1 MAVVSLQTSNVFS
14 YTFSGHGNTHFNCIT
29 VNPHPSLN
37 LGGANWTIECWIKP
51 VNPGLAGGA
60 NWNTIFSK
68 RSSSAGTSYEGALT
82 PTGGV
87 VGYFNG
93 ANFNSTTRVSPNTW
107 NHLAYVFNNGANL
120 RIYLNGSNVLT
131 TTAVTTTVDRD
142 APLQIGI
149 HNLASFTQ
157 QYFGDISNFR
167 IIKGQAIYSGESFL
181 VSAFPVQL
189 PNNAIGPH
197 AFGPNVAASLTGN
210 VVLLTCNDQII
221 KSNGN
226 TTFNITTSGFVYPHS
241 VDTTELQNFSYR
253 FPGNTAS
260 LGQNGAVLVTST
272 TNSLNLNTDFTIETW
287 FYPQTN
293 TGVLLE
299 RGYAG
304 VGNNS
309 ASYILLW
316 DTPNNNINFA
326 VANANN
332 VAYSVGSLTGAA
344 GSLGAPTIN
353 AWNHIAVTRAGNTY
367 RGFLNGA
374 LTFTPGTNANT
385 PYAALGRGLTIGGMF
400 NNGQTYSA
408 GIPSN
413 TISGFISNLR
423 VIRGNSVYNAAFTP
437 AQTQLPNVTNTILL
451 TALTPVFQDLIGSHV
466 IAANGTDQITFST
479 FSPFTANAVA
489 NANTTTAILV
499 NPATGDTQG
508 KIYNKFDYQ
517 NFGQVI
523 NIYPALGFRQGRI
536 YDKIE
541 SAEFVMSVPIYNA
554 LGQDQGRIYDKIDS
568 ALFVSSVPI
577 IYNTLGQDQGR
588 IYDKIDS
595 ALFAYIPTGGV
606 GGPTGNIEYQFWS

>member
-1 MAVVSLQTSNVFS
+1 MAVVRLQTSNVFS

-466 IAANGTDQITFST
+466 IAANGMDQITFST

-489 NANTTTAILV
+489 NANATTAILV

-508 KIYNKFDYQ
+508 RIYNKFNYQ
-517 NFGQVI
+517 SFGQMV
-523 NIYPALGFRQGRI
+523 NIYPALGFRQSRIYDKIESAEFAMSVPIYNAVGQDQGRI

-541 SAEFVMSVPIYNA
+541 SAE
-554 LGQDQGRIYDKIDS
+554 
-568 ALFVSSVPI
+568 
-577 IYNTLGQDQGR
+577 
-588 IYDKIDS
+588 
-595 ALFAYIPTGGV
+595 FAYIPTGGV

>member
-14 YTFSGHGNTHFNCIT
+14 YTFSGQGNTHFNCIR

-149 HNLASFTQ
+149 HDLSAAFTQ

-374 LTFTPGTNANT
+374 LTFNPGTNANT

-400 NNGQTYSA
+400 NSGQIWTL
-408 GIPSN
+408 GIAAN
-413 TISGFISNLR
+413 TISGYISNLR

-437 AQTQLPNVTNTILL
+437 AQTQLPNVTNTSVL
-451 TALTPVFQDLIGSHV
+451 TALTPIFQNLAEPGNIVQSAGM
-466 IAANGTDQITFST
+466 DQITVST

-489 NANTTTAILV
+489 NANATTAILD

-508 KIYNKFDYQ
+508 RIYNKFDYQ
-517 NFGQVI
+517 SFGQMV

-554 LGQDQGRIYDKIDS
+554 LGQDQGRIYDKIES
-568 ALFVSSVPI
+568 AE
-577 IYNTLGQDQGR
+577 
-588 IYDKIDS
+588 
-595 ALFAYIPTGGV
+595 FAYIPTGGGV

>member
-14 YTFSGHGNTHFNCIT
+14 YTFSGQGNTHFNCIR

-149 HNLASFTQ
+149 HTLASFTQ

-353 AWNHIAVTRAGNTY
+353 SLNHIAVTRAGNTY

-385 PYAALGRGLTIGGMF
+385 PYAALGRGITIGGMF

-489 NANTTTAILV
+489 NANATTAILD

-508 KIYNKFDYQ
+508 RIYNKFDYQ
-517 NFGQVI
+517 SFGQMV
-523 NIYPALGFRQGRI
+523 NIYPAIGFRQGRI

-554 LGQDQGRIYDKIDS
+554 LGQDQGRIYDKIES
-568 ALFVSSVPI
+568 AE
-577 IYNTLGQDQGR
+577 
-588 IYDKIDS
+588 
-595 ALFAYIPTGGV
+595 FAYIPTGGI

>member
-489 NANTTTAILV
+489 NA
-499 NPATGDTQG
+499 D
-508 KIYNKFDYQ
+508 
-517 NFGQVI
+517 
-523 NIYPALGFRQGRI
+523 
-536 YDKIE
+536 
-541 SAEFVMSVPIYNA
+541 
-554 LGQDQGRIYDKIDS
+554 
-568 ALFVSSVPI
+568 
-577 IYNTLGQDQGR
+577 
-588 IYDKIDS
+588 
-595 ALFAYIPTGGV
+595 
-606 GGPTGNIEYQFWS
+606 

>member
-309 ASYILLW
+309 VHGPAGANGGPGTPSSITGSAVTYAGGGGGGASTGQGG
-316 DTPNNNINFA
+316 DGGPGTPG
-326 VANANN
+326 V
-332 VAYSVGSLTGAA
+332 SGGKGGRA
-344 GSLGAPTIN
+344 GSEGP
-353 AWNHIAVTRAGNTY
+353 
-367 RGFLNGA
+367 
-374 LTFTPGTNANT
+374 PE
-385 PYAALGRGLTIGGMF
+385 
-400 NNGQTYSA
+400 SA
-408 GIPSN
+408 
-413 TISGFISNLR
+413 
-423 VIRGNSVYNAAFTP
+423 
-437 AQTQLPNVTNTILL
+437 VTNTGGGGGGGCGYAPL
-451 TALTPVFQDLIGSHV
+451 GSSPGGSGGSGIV
-466 IAANGTDQITFST
+466 IVRYAGAQKATGGTIT
-479 FSPFTANAVA
+479 SPSPG
-489 NANTTTAILV
+489 ANTVHTFTGPGTFTTNAATSAIYSV
-499 NPATGDTQG
+499 N
-508 KIYNKFDYQ
+508 
-517 NFGQVI
+517 
-523 NIYPALGFRQGRI
+523 
-536 YDKIE
+536 
-541 SAEFVMSVPIYNA
+541 
-554 LGQDQGRIYDKIDS
+554 
-568 ALFVSSVPI
+568 
-577 IYNTLGQDQGR
+577 
-588 IYDKIDS
+588 
-595 ALFAYIPTGGV
+595 
-606 GGPTGNIEYQFWS
+606 